1 MNAETDEIGSNILY
15 CIFQSDYAPKVIQR
29 ITMLLK
35 ACVFLKKVNDGADVI
50 IIESKLKEIRNNHNW
65 GVYEDYLHGK
75 IPLTPELSN
84 KLIKMTK
91 KGYEIDDLSS
101 RILELAL
108 ENGITQGIEPA
119 KLEIKDGW

>member
-1 MNAETDEIGSNILY
+1 MNPETEEIGSNILY
-15 CIFQSDYAPKVIQR
+15 CIFQSDYAPKVSQR

-35 ACVFLKKVNDGADVI
+35 ACVFLKQKSEEVDVDI
-50 IIESKLKEIRNNHNW
+50 IVDKIQEIRNKYNW

-75 IPLTPELSN
+75 IPLTPELSE
-84 KLIKMTK
+84 KLVIMTK
-91 KGYEIDDLSS
+91 KVYEIDDLSS

-119 KLEIKDGW
+119 KLKIED